1 MLSRKP
7 GFIYASDIK
16 EYDNDRG
23 FYYPLTST
31 PFPVAQHNEELRK
44 NILNFNYESYREK
57 VEEFLK
63 DKGCMEDGHASE
75 RVVDLIEEIMSKG
88 VK

>member
-1 MLSRKP
+1 M
-7 GFIYASDIK
+7 
-16 EYDNDRG
+16 N
-23 FYYPLTST
+23 
-31 PFPVAQHNEELRK
+31 ELRK